1 MRREQLKA
9 LRHKLSN
16 QPQLLGR
23 EDQINTGVLILL
35 VLINNEYHFVLE
47 ERQLDIRQGGEI
59 CFPGG
64 VFDPEQDTDTKDT
77 AIRETVE
84 ELGIQKEQLELIGAL
99 GTLYTSMGAIVDAYV
114 GVCHLQNLNEL
125 QINHSEVRSVF
136 TIPVSRFMNTEP
148 DEYRA
153 IVQVHPSYT
162 DESTGQEQILFPSK
176 KLGLPDRY
184 SRPWGSRSHRILV
197 YQLGAKT
204 VWGLTA
210 RLIYELIKRM

>member
-1 MRREQLKA
+1 MRREQLKT
-9 LRHKLSN
+9 LQHKLSD
-16 QPQLLGR
+16 QPNLLGR
-23 EDQINTGVLILL
+23 EDHINTGVLMLL
-35 VLINNEYHFVLE
+35 ALINDEYHFLLE
-47 ERQLDIRQGGEI
+47 ERQWEIRQGGEI

-64 VFDPEQDTDTKDT
+64 VFDPEQDSDTRDT

-114 GVCHLQNLNEL
+114 GVCHLQKLNEL

-136 TIPVSRFMNTEP
+136 TIPVSHFMNAEP
-148 DEYRA
+148 EEYRA
-153 IVQVHPSYT
+153 IVRVHPSYI
-162 DESTGQEQILFPSK
+162 DESTGEERILFPSK

-197 YQLGAKT
+197 YKIGSKT

-210 RLIYELIKRM
+210 RLIYELIRRM